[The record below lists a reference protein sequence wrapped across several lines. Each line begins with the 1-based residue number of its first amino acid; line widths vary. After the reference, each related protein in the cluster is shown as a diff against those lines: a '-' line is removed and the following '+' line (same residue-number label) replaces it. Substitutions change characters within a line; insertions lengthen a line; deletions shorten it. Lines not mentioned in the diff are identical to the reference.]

1 MAGKAKSIYLTI
13 TKKGSMKT
21 EFTKTF
27 FNSKDFNDYIKTEEF
42 KQKWPD
48 VEYSVIKE
56 VYQMKTVRRKFTI
69 FEKMDLELLEN
80 MKKGPV
86 TQFLLT
92 SEEFREFTLTEN
104 GRASFKKITGRINDE
119 VGGDWTYKGA
129 LVVLNDKFAEEKV
142 K

>member
-1 MAGKAKSIYLTI
+1 
-13 TKKGSMKT
+13 
-21 EFTKTF
+21 
-27 FNSKDFNDYIKTEEF
+27 
-42 KQKWPD
+42 
-48 VEYSVIKE
+48 
-56 VYQMKTVRRKFTI
+56 MKTVRRKFTI

-104 GRASFKKITGRINDE
+104 GSASFKKITGRINDE

>member
-1 MAGKAKSIYLTI
+1 
-13 TKKGSMKT
+13 
-21 EFTKTF
+21 
-27 FNSKDFNDYIKTEEF
+27 
-42 KQKWPD
+42 
-48 VEYSVIKE
+48 
-56 VYQMKTVRRKFTI
+56 MKTVRRKFTI

-92 SEEFREFTLTEN
+92 PEEFREFTLTEN
-104 GRASFKKITGRINDE
+104 GRASFKKIAGRIDDE

-129 LVVLNDKFAEEKV
+129 LIVLNGKLTGETV